1 MSLVVALASRG
12 WNVSG
17 FPISEESEEVVTPPR
32 IRFYTLPPGAR
43 PRRSSAQKGL
53 AFARPRKPIS
63 KISKGKS
70 APLSFAYYLKRMPH
84 LQAIDALKCDV
95 EDEAAFHGIE
105 VCQYCEDADSE
116 ELQRDVI
123 GAGIAQ
129 LSDEDVEELTAGCSA
144 VLL

>member
-17 FPISEESEEVVTPPR
+17 FPISEESEEISTPPR

-53 AFARPRKPIS
+53 VFSRPRKS
-63 KISKGKS
+63 ISKGKS
-70 APLSFAYYLKRMPH
+70 APLSFADYLKRMPH

-95 EDEAAFHGIE
+95 EGEAAFHGID
-105 VCQYCEDADSE
+105 VCQYCHDADSE

-129 LSDEDVEELTAGCSA
+129 LSDEDVEELTAGCSS

>member
-17 FPISEESEEVVTPPR
+17 FPISDESEETSTPPR

-43 PRRSSAQKGL
+43 PRRSAQKGL
-53 AFARPRKPIS
+53 AFARPRKSIS

-70 APLSFAYYLKRMPH
+70 PPLSFADYLQRMPH

-105 VCQYCEDADSE
+105 VCQYCHDADTE
-116 ELQRDVI
+116 ELQHDVI

-129 LSDEDVEELTAGCSA
+129 LSDEDVEELTAGCSS